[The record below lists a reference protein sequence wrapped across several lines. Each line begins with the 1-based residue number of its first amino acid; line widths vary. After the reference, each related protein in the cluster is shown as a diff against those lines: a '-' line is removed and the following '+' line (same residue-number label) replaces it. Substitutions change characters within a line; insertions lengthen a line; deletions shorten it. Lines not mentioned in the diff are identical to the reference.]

1 MYSPEHIAKVRG
13 LLAEGRTQEEVAGL
27 TQTPD
32 RTIRDWKNKG
42 KLEPTHPVDTA
53 VRLTDTDPR
62 TTAKA
67 TPWPQI
73 TAEDLTRAGCKA
85 HVIAPLMATL
95 QVTRAANDRRLALF
109 IQALTD
115 SMKASPSI
123 PEPWQVLIA
132 GYPIVAEDTHITALK
147 AIADLASELQP
158 YLNKRQ
164 RQAYHRR
171 VRPLLT
177 DVFAGVPAL
186 MLAIPFN
193 RWTGALVVN
202 EDLRIPLVLR
212 DTWFGWLAD
221 MVTALPDVDKK
232 NSIVSRL
239 TLTELLLRWCSIPLA
254 SFNPPIPS
262 PGQPPNQ
269 QSLSWMGQILPIHNL
284 RGATK

>member
-1 MYSPEHIAKVRG
+1 MYTAEQIAEVRR
-13 LLAEGRTQEEVAGL
+13 LLAEGHTQEEVAGL
-27 TQTPD
+27 TGTSE
-32 RTIRDWKNKG
+32 RTIRGWKSKG
-42 KLEPTHPVDTA
+42 KFETAPPVETTI
-53 VRLTDTDPR
+53 RPTDTGPS
-62 TTAKA
+62 TNAKA
-67 TPWPQI
+67 APWPEI

-85 HVIAPLMATL
+85 HIIAPLMATL

-109 IQALTD
+109 IQALTN

-212 DTWFGWLAD
+212 DKWFGWLAD

-239 TLTELLLRWCSIPLA
+239 TLTELLLRWCSTPLA

-269 QSLSWMGQILPIHNL
+269 QSLSWMEQIWPIHNL
-284 RGATK
+284 RGDTK